1 MPLDD
6 PHLDRLR
13 EALKREERFARDE
26 DERLAQQSLADRV
39 AAGYSWAGIHLEQIP
54 SLRSREVRVMAR
66 GTLHEGIRAGDPVLV
81 NGRVGRCV
89 GWDADAAELT
99 FERTSWD
106 DIADAQTVDSGFDAS
121 TWIGYRKALEAADE
135 LDSPLKRALL
145 HGPDDE
151 DAGRREP
158 GNSLPWEGLNPSQH
172 RAAQAAFDAPHLAVI
187 HGPPGTGKTRTLV
200 ALLREL
206 SGMRWA
212 LAESNAAVDNLAL
225 GASAAGLHVVR
236 VGPAHRMTGPVRE
249 LSVQARI
256 ETGPHAKAL
265 RAIDRDISRA
275 DGTVLHKLFDQ
286 RRELRDLARDHVLES
301 ADVIATTFGSLAR
314 QASRLPRATTAVVD
328 EVTQAIEP
336 AIWTAV
342 PWIDRLVLAG
352 DPHQLGPVVLEPGNP
367 LEVGVL
373 DRLGDLDVPMP
384 MLSEQHRMHGDIMG
398 LVTSVYGDDY
408 TAHSSVATHSLAD
421 LPDVAATDLT
431 VINAIFVDTTGA
443 GEDERDPVSRSVF
456 NPMEVKLVALA
467 LAELRNSGVR
477 PEQIGVIAPYS
488 AQVARLAALPEADA
502 VEVATVNAFQGREAE
517 AIVMSFTR
525 SNTDGELGFVADRQ
539 RLTVAITRARRLLWM
554 CGDSIT
560 LSRHSDFSELLDGV
574 IVQSIWEPPWSAAL
588 EN

>member
-1 MPLDD
+1 MPLND

-26 DERLAQQSLADRV
+26 DERLGQQSLAERV
-39 AAGYSWAGIHLEQIP
+39 AAGYSWAGVRLEQIP

-66 GTLHEGIRAGDPVLV
+66 GQLHEGISGGDPVLV
-81 NGRVGRCV
+81 NGKLGRCV
-89 GWDADAAELT
+89 GWDPDAAELT

-121 TWIGYRKALEAADE
+121 TWVGYRKALEAADE
-135 LDSPLKRALL
+135 LDSPLKLALL
-145 HGPDDE
+145 QGPGDQDP
-151 DAGRREP
+151 DRPNHDTPLA
-158 GNSLPWEGLNPSQH
+158 WDGLNPSQQ
-172 RAAQAAFDAPHLAVI
+172 RAAQAAYDAPHLAVI

-200 ALLREL
+200 ALLAAL
-206 SGMRWA
+206 PGVRWA

-265 RAIDRDISRA
+265 QAIDRDISRG
-275 DGTVLHKLFDQ
+275 DGPELRKLFEQ

-328 EVTQAIEP
+328 EVTQAVEP

-342 PWIDRLVLAG
+342 PWVDRLVLAG
-352 DPHQLGPVVLEPGNP
+352 DPHQLGPVVLEAGNP
-367 LEVGVL
+367 LEVGIL
-373 DRLGDLDVPMP
+373 DRLRDLEVPMP
-384 MLSEQHRMHGDIMG
+384 MLTEQHRMHRDIMG
-398 LVTSVYGDDY
+398 LVGSVYGAQY
-408 TAHSSVATHSLAD
+408 TAHASVADHSL
-421 LPDVAATDLT
+421 TDLGSVT
-431 VINAIFVDTTGA
+431 KTDLSAMNAMFVDTTGA

-456 NPMEVKLVALA
+456 NPTEVRLVAIA
-467 LAELRNSGVR
+467 LSELRSNGVR
-477 PEQIGVIAPYS
+477 PDQIGVIAPYS
-488 AQVARLAALPEADA
+488 AQVARLAELPEAEG

-517 AIVMSFTR
+517 AILMSFTR
-525 SNTDGELGFVADRQ
+525 SNAEGELGFVADRR
-539 RLTVAITRARRLLWM
+539 RLTVAVTRARRLLWM

-560 LSRHSDFSELLDGV
+560 LSRHSDFTELLDGV
-574 IVQSIWEPPWSAAL
+574 SVQSIWEPPWSAAL
-588 EN
+588 DS